1 MTNMEP
7 SLAADQ
13 DNKVQNISHLEH
25 GQQSDDEK
33 KSLEEDPLT
42 YFTPAEQKKIIHRLD
57 RRLVVVV
64 GVMYCVSLM
73 DRSNLSNA
81 AIAGMTRELELTV
94 GMRYSIVTL
103 VFFTTYI
110 VFQPPATVL
119 TRKIG
124 PRNFLA
130 GLCIA
135 WGAVMIGM
143 GFTNNWAALAA
154 CRVILGLFEAGFFPG
169 CVYLLSTWYV
179 RYDMG
184 KRYSVFYLLGVVA
197 SAFSGILAFG
207 LMQMNGLAGMGGWRW
222 IFVIE
227 GILTVCVG
235 IMGYCL
241 LVPFPDCNPEKS
253 WNFLNKREV
262 EFIVARV
269 NADRADVATEPFNLI
284 KFLKPGLDLK
294 IWGFAMC
301 FCCLTTVS
309 YALAYFLPQIL
320 NGGMG
325 FSVGEAQCL
334 VAPPYAF
341 AGIVMFS
348 TAWVADK
355 YRIRGPIIAGNAV
368 VTIIGLAMM
377 GWAPGIPA
385 QYAGVFFT
393 CAGANSNIPH
403 MMSWQANNIRGQWKR
418 AFCSATLVAFGGIGG
433 IAGSLVF
440 REQDKP
446 GYKPGLWAC
455 MTGSLII
462 IVIVIITDI
471 HFYFKNK
478 KQARGELI
486 LEPVDGTDSS
496 DKFRYTY

>member
-1 MTNMEP
+1 MEP
-7 SLAADQ
+7 HVAADN
-13 DNKVQNISHLEH
+13 DNKAQDVFHYEN

-33 KSLEEDPLT
+33 RSLEEDALN

-57 RRLVVVV
+57 RRLVTVV

-81 AIAGMTRELELTV
+81 AIAGMNTELELTV

-103 VFFTTYI
+103 VFFITYI
-110 VFQPPATVL
+110 IFQPPATVL

-124 PRNFLA
+124 PRYFLA
-130 GLCIA
+130 GLCIG

-143 GFTNNWAALAA
+143 GFTNNWGALAA

-207 LMQMNGLAGMGGWRW
+207 LMQMNGLAGLGGWRW
-222 IFVIE
+222 IFIIE
-227 GILTVCVG
+227 GVITVCVG
-235 IMGYCL
+235 IMGYIM
-241 LVPFPDCNPEKS
+241 LVPFPDANPEKS
-253 WNFLNKREV
+253 WGFLNKREV
-262 EFIVARV
+262 DFVVARV
-269 NADRADVATEPFNLI
+269 NADRSDVAVEPFNLV

-294 IWGFAMC
+294 VWGFAVC

-320 NGGMG
+320 KDGMG
-325 FSVGEAQCL
+325 FTTGEAQCL

-341 AGIVMFS
+341 AGIIMFS

-355 YRIRGPIIAGNAV
+355 YRIRGPIIASLAV
-368 VTIIGLAMM
+368 LTIIGLAMM
-377 GWAPGIPA
+377 GWAPGVA
-385 QYAGVFFT
+385 SQYAGVFFT

-440 REQDKP
+440 RQQDAP

-462 IVIVIITDI
+462 VLIVIVTDT
-471 HFYFKNK
+471 YFFFCNK
-478 KQARGELI
+478 KQAKGEKI
-486 LEPVDGTDSS
+486 IEPVPGVDSN